1 MGKPTDLVQGTLDLL
16 ILRTI
21 EHEPKHG
28 WAIARRIQEI
38 SNDVLKVQQ
47 GSLYPALYRLE
58 KEGWIAGHWT
68 VTDTGREA
76 KFYSLTG
83 TGRTHLQREV
93 ASWERLSGAINLV
106 IQQA

>member
-21 EHEPKHG
+21 RHEPKHG
-28 WAIARRIQEI
+28 WAIAKRVQQI

-58 KEGWIAGHWT
+58 KDGWIVGRWAAT
-68 VTDTGREA
+68 ETGREA
-76 KFYSLTG
+76 KFYSLTSA
-83 TGRTHLQREV
+83 GRAHLQREV
-93 ASWERLSGAINLV
+93 AAWERLSGAIDLV
-106 IQQA
+106 IKEA